1 MTVQQYLIHLTNGDR
16 VLVSEPYDLT
26 GPDTLIGTYQ
36 RGGPDTLFCIG
47 DSLEGFHYFKGK
59 DIVQICTA
67 DVREIGAADWNHFRT
82 ARKATGGKTV
92 NFAGRKECRRGQN

>member
-1 MTVQQYLIHLTNGDR
+1 M
-16 VLVSEPYDLT
+16 
-26 GPDTLIGTYQ
+26 
-36 RGGPDTLFCIG
+36 
-47 DSLEGFHYFKGK
+47 EGFHYFKGK
-59 DIVQICTA
+59 DIVQISTA